1 MISETKKSR
10 TSADNMDVP
19 KGDEVNLLDAA
30 SQGAITAVF
39 LVANIAASLIA
50 VLAFIAF
57 INGILVKKRGT
68 LLASDIGGY
77 LTILKL
83 TDSIM
88 CKCFKFKSQ
97 FLHLQLEITIL
108 KKIVSFNFFCLRKL
122 ILY

>member
-57 INGILVKKRGT
+57 INGILVKKAA
-68 LLASDIGGY
+68 LLCCHKPG
-77 LTILKL
+77 ILN
-83 TDSIM
+83 S
-88 CKCFKFKSQ
+88 
-97 FLHLQLEITIL
+97 FL
-108 KKIVSFNFFCLRKL
+108 
-122 ILY
+122 